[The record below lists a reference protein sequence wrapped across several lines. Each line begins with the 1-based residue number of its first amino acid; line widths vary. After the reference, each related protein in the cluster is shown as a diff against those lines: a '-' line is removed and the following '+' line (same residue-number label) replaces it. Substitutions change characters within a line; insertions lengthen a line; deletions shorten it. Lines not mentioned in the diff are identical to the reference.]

1 MLNENE
7 GEDPAGRAGAVRLQ
21 QGSKELAF
29 GEGAPSPCTL
39 PKGSTAWSN
48 AVSSSHAQAASG
60 SLGLCARQEL

>member
-7 GEDPAGRAGAVRLQ
+7 GEDPAGRAGAMRLQ

-39 PKGSTAWSN
+39 PKGSAAWSN